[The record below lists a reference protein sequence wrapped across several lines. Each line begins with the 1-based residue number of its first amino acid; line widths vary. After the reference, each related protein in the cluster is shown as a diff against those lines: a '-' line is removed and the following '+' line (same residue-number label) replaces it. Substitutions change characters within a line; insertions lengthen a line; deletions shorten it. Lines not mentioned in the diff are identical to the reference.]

1 VSRSTRDLD
10 PDATATSR
18 WPAGAIALTVVTVLL
33 MLLGLLMSFS
43 ASIVDAAQD
52 GDAFGTF
59 RRQVTWA
66 LISLPVFAVATRF
79 PRQHLRRLSWPLM
92 LLTVLALVAVLVPGV
107 GVTRFGA
114 TRWLGLGGLVFQP
127 SEVAKLALLLWLADV
142 LERKRPRDGT
152 LHTTPHL
159 LLPAAP
165 ALVVVGGLVMA
176 QPDLGTT
183 VLLGL
188 IVSAMLFIEGIRL
201 RMLVGGLALAAMAVA
216 VLVLVAPY
224 RVARIRGW
232 LYAEEFSQAE
242 GFQLVQSW
250 VALGSGGVFGLGLGS
265 SRGKWNFVPNPETD
279 FVFAIIG
286 EELGLVGATGLIL
299 LFATLLLLGLHV
311 AFNAAAGYDRT
322 LAFTV
327 TTWVVGQ
334 AFVNIGT
341 VTGLLPITGVTLPLV
356 SAGGSSLLVTMV
368 ALGLLINVA
377 RLPAGTGSSPIRSA
391 DGARLLTHG
400 PRRAERG
407 ARRG

>member
-1 VSRSTRDLD
+1 MSTSTQRRAAQADGIK
-10 PDATATSR
+10 R
-18 WPAGAIALTVVTVLL
+18 WPAVAITLTVVTVLL

-59 RRQVTWA
+59 RRQATWA
-66 LISLPVFAVATRF
+66 LASLPAFALATRL
-79 PRQHLRRLSWPLM
+79 PRRNVRRLSWPLM
-92 LLTVLALVAVLVPGV
+92 LIAIVLLVLVLVPGI

-114 TRWLGLGGLVFQP
+114 TRWLGLGGLSFQP

-142 LERKRPRDGT
+142 LERKRPRDGS
-152 LHTTPHL
+152 LQTTPHL

-165 ALVVVGGLVMA
+165 ALVVIAGLVML

-183 VLLGL
+183 VLLAL
-188 IVSAMLFIEGIRL
+188 IATSMLFIEGIRL
-201 RMLVGGLALAAMAVA
+201 RILAGGIAVA
-216 VLVLVAPY
+216 AAVVTVLVLVAPY
-224 RVARIRGW
+224 RIARIRGW

-299 LFATLLLLGLHV
+299 LFVTLLLLGLHV
-311 AFNAAAGYDRT
+311 AFGAAPGYDRT

-341 VTGLLPITGVTLPLV
+341 VIGLLPITGVTLPLV
-356 SAGGSSLLVTMV
+356 SAGGSSLLVTMT

-377 RLPAGTGSSPIRSA
+377 RLPGESPAS
-391 DGARLLTHG
+391 HG
-400 PRRAERG
+400 QRE
-407 ARRG
+407 RRG

>member
-1 VSRSTRDLD
+1 VSSRTRAI
-10 PDATATSR
+10 DARTDDQLR
-18 WPAGAIALTVVTVLL
+18 WPPGAITLTVVTVLL

-43 ASIVDAAQD
+43 ASIVDAAQE
-52 GDAFGTF
+52 GDAFATF
-59 RRQVTWA
+59 RRQALWA
-66 LISLPVFAVATRF
+66 AISLPAFAIATRF
-79 PRQHLRRLSWPLM
+79 PRRHLRTLSWPLM
-92 LLTVLALVAVLVPGV
+92 IVALVLLVLVIVPGI

-114 TRWLGLGGLVFQP
+114 TRWLGLGGFAFQP

-142 LERKRPRDGT
+142 LERKRPRDGS
-152 LHTTPHL
+152 LHTTAHL
-159 LLPAAP
+159 LLPAVP
-165 ALVVVGGLVMA
+165 ALAVVGGLIML

-183 VLLGL
+183 VLMVL
-188 IVSAMLFIEGIRL
+188 IVTGMLFIEGIRL
-201 RMLVGGLALAAMAVA
+201 RIMAGGLAIATMMVA

-224 RVARIRGW
+224 RIARIRGW
-232 LYAEEFSQAE
+232 LYAEEFAQAE

-286 EELGLVGATGLIL
+286 EELGLVGGTGLIL
-299 LFATLLLLGLHV
+299 LFVTLLLLGLHV
-311 AFNAAAGYDRT
+311 AFTASPGYDRT

-341 VTGLLPITGVTLPLV
+341 VIGLLPITGVTLPLV

-377 RLPAGTGSSPIRSA
+377 RFPEVPAA
-391 DGARLLTHG
+391 G
-400 PRRAERG
+400 PGHRE
-407 ARRG
+407 RRG

>member
-1 VSRSTRDLD
+1 MAQT
-10 PDATATSR
+10 TEGNR
-18 WPAGAIALTVVTVLL
+18 WPAGAIALTVVTILL

-43 ASIVDAAQD
+43 ASIVDAAQE

-59 RRQVTWA
+59 RRQATWA
-66 LISLPVFAVATRF
+66 LIALPAFAIATRF
-79 PRQHLRRLSWPLM
+79 PRRHLRRLSWPLVFVTLV
-92 LLTVLALVAVLVPGV
+92 LLVMVLIPGIGVA
-107 GVTRFGA
+107 RFGA
-114 TRWLGLGGLVFQP
+114 TRWLGFGGFVFQP

-142 LERKRPRDGT
+142 LERKRPNDGS
-152 LHTTPHL
+152 LHSTAHL
-159 LLPAAP
+159 LIPAVP
-165 ALVVVGGLVMA
+165 ALLLVGGLVMV

-188 IVSAMLFIEGIRL
+188 IVSAMLFVEGIRL
-201 RMLVGGLALAAMAVA
+201 RILAGGLGVAGSAVA
-216 VLVLVAPY
+216 VLVIVAPY

-232 LYAEEFSQAE
+232 IHAEEFSQAE

-299 LFATLLLLGLHV
+299 LFVTLLLLGLHT
-311 AFNAAAGYDRT
+311 AFTAAPGYDRT

-341 VTGLLPITGVTLPLV
+341 VIGLLPITGVTLPLV

-377 RLPAGTGSSPIRSA
+377 RLPDMAGTGSGRS
-391 DGARLLTHG
+391 
-400 PRRAERG
+400 ERG
-407 ARRG
+407 H

>member
-1 VSRSTRDLD
+1 VSTRTERR
-10 PDATATSR
+10 AASTTESVR
-18 WPAGAIALTVVTVLL
+18 WPAGAITLTVVTVLL

-43 ASIVDAAQD
+43 ASIVDAAQE

-59 RRQVTWA
+59 RRQSMWA
-66 LISLPVFAVATRF
+66 MLSLPAFALATRF
-79 PRQHLRRLSWPLM
+79 PRRQLRRLSWPLM
-92 LLTVLALVAVLVPGV
+92 FLAVVLLVLVLVPGI

-114 TRWLGLGGLVFQP
+114 TRWLGFGGLAFQP
-127 SEVAKLALLLWLADV
+127 SEIAKLALLLWLADV
-142 LERKRPRDGT
+142 LERKRPRDGS
-152 LHTTPHL
+152 LHTTAHL
-159 LLPAAP
+159 LVPAVP
-165 ALVVVGGLVMA
+165 ALALVGALVML

-183 VLLGL
+183 VLLGM
-188 IVSAMLFIEGIRL
+188 IVSAMLFVEGIRL
-201 RMLVGGLALAAMAVA
+201 RILLGGVGIAAAMVA
-216 VLVLVAPY
+216 VLVLIAPY

-232 LYAEEFSQAE
+232 LYAEEFSQGE

-286 EELGLVGATGLIL
+286 EELGLIGATGLIL
-299 LFATLLLLGLHV
+299 LFVTLLLLGLHA
-311 AFNAAAGYDRT
+311 AFTAAPGYDRT

-341 VTGLLPITGVTLPLV
+341 VIGLLPITGVTLPLV

-377 RLPAGTGSSPIRSA
+377 RLPAAGEA
-391 DGARLLTHG
+391 
-400 PRRAERG
+400 G
-407 ARRG
+407 ARRGERRG